1 MSLGARGAAGCIPK
15 VIHTRW
21 KPGPLAGMSGRV
33 VVSAT
38 EFTYRRWRDMPL
50 VWFHGLRLRR
60 RWGELEGAIGL
71 ATAAEAFRPVTY
83 TLSVWRAKED
93 LRRFLR
99 SADHVE
105 LVRDFKRRQ
114 AGAASVVWEVEGF
127 ELRAAWRD
135 GMRRLGEQKAQAR
148 RRAPTSVARG

>member
-1 MSLGARGAAGCIPK
+1 MSRGARTGGGCIRK
-15 VIHTRW
+15 VIRTAW

-60 RWGELEGAIGL
+60 RWDEREGALGL
-71 ATAAEAFRPVTY
+71 ATAAEALRPVTY
-83 TLSVWRAKED
+83 TLSVWRGRED

-114 AGAASVVWEVEGF
+114 AGSASVVWEVEDF
-127 ELRAAWRD
+127 ELDKAWRE
-135 GMRRLGEQKAQAR
+135 GMRRLGEQKAQIR
-148 RRAPTSVARG
+148 QRAP